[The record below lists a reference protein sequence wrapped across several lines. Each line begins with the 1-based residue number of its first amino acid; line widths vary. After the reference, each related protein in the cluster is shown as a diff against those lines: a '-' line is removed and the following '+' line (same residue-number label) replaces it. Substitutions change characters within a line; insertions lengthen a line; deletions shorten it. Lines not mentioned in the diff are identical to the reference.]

1 MEAARRVGLEGRP
14 RHDVPVDDRIGG
26 VERVARDRHAHVD
39 APRRP
44 RVGRKRRG
52 HQLGRRDAAQVV
64 GGRRAERAGDE
75 HTRSF
80 GRGEVLQPIA
90 QGAGRPD
97 RAELRAAHADRAM
110 EQPAGERRGEQQI
123 HRRGAG
129 RQPGEGDVA
138 GVAPECRDVALH
150 PLERGD
156 LVSEPVVAARPG
168 RGLGAQRGVGEEPQA
183 PESVVEGDDDEPR
196 RRELR
201 PVVQR
206 DRRAAELERAEVQ
219 PDEHGQAV
227 RRTRGRPDVEVEAV
241 LALALVAARVQRVR
255 GRARTGARSGRSR
268 SPRAR
273 PSTAP
278 GAAAGGSAAA
288 PPAAPRRGCRGTR
301 EPRRRA
307 PASR

>member
-1 MEAARRVGLEGRP
+1 MRAIGMPMSTLHAGPGSGGSAAAISSADATRRRSSAVVVPSARATSTPDRSAAARSCSPSP
-14 RHDVPVDDRIGG
+14 RAP
-26 VERVARDRHAHVD
+26 D
-39 APRRP
+39 APTGPSCAPLMPIARWNSP
-44 RVGRKRRG
+44 RV
-52 HQLGRRDAAQVV
+52 
-64 GGRRAERAGDE
+64 
-75 HTRSF
+75 S
-80 GRGEVLQPIA
+80 GEVSS
-90 QGAGRPD
+90 RFT
-97 RAELRAAHADRAM
+97 AEEPADSPR
-110 EQPAGERRGEQQI
+110 
-123 HRRGAG
+123 
-129 RQPGEGDVA
+129 EGDVA

-168 RGLGAQRGVGEEPQA
+168 RGLGAQLGVGEEPQA
-183 PESVVEGDDDEPR
+183 PEPVVEGDDDEPG

-201 PVVQR
+201 PAVQR

-219 PDEHGQAV
+219 PDEHGQTV
-227 RRTRGRPDVEVEAV
+227 RGARGRPDVEVEAV
-241 LALALVAARVQRVR
+241 LALALVAARVQRVP